1 MYVCTM
7 ILDIYTL
14 TQSTGFDPP
23 IAVLTPMTFLA
34 QDQPS
39 GS

>member
-7 ILDIYTL
+7 ILHICTL
-14 TQSTGFDPP
+14 TQSTDFDPL
-23 IAVLTPMTFLA
+23 IAVLTPMTSLA